1 MGRLA
6 DRQCYPVS
14 VAHAGHGSTHTPSW
28 KPQYASKS
36 PLARS
41 AVASTPYTAAPGEVV
56 LRMGAVAERD
66 SPWGATCTVPHVLT
80 RSARTDE
87 S

>member
-14 VAHAGHGSTHTPSW
+14 VALGMVPLVHLRESPSTHRSRRW
-28 KPQYASKS
+28 
-36 PLARS
+36 LAARRGVD
-41 AVASTPYTAAPGEVV
+41 AVHGGAREVV

-66 SPWGATCTVPHVLT
+66 SPWGATCAVPHVLT